1 MGLVYE
7 DLTEKIIDAAFEVH
21 KTLGCGFLEAVYQ
34 EAIGIEYGLRD
45 IPFESQKQLEIK
57 YKGVTLRKKYSPD
70 FLVFSKIIL
79 DIKSEAKLTNIDEA
93 QLHNYL
99 KATGFKVG
107 LLINFGT
114 TRIEIKRIVK

>member
-21 KTLGCGFLEAVYQ
+21 KTLGCGFQEAVYQ
-34 EAIGIEYGLRD
+34 EAIEIEYGLRD

-57 YKGVTLRKKYSPD
+57 YKGVTLRKKYSSD

-79 DIKSEAKLTNIDEA
+79 KIKFEAKLTNIDEA
-93 QLHNYL
+93 RLHNYL
-99 KATGFKVG
+99 KVTGFKVG

-114 TRIEIKRIVK
+114 TKIEIKRIVK

>member
-1 MGLVYE
+1 MGLIYE

-34 EAIGIEYGLRD
+34 EAIEIEFGLRN

-70 FLVFSKIIL
+70 FLVFNKIIL
-79 DIKSEAKLTNIDEA
+79 EIKAEAKLTNIDEA

-114 TRIEIKRIVK
+114 TKIVIKRIVK

>member
-1 MGLVYE
+1 MELVYE

-34 EAIGIEYGLRD
+34 EAIEIEYGLRD

-57 YKGVTLRKKYSPD
+57 YKGVTLRKKYSSD

-79 DIKSEAKLTNIDEA
+79 KIKFEAKLTNIDEA
-93 QLHNYL
+93 RLHNYL
-99 KATGFKVG
+99 KVTGFKVG

-114 TRIEIKRIVK
+114 TKIEIKRIVK

>member
-34 EAIGIEYGLRD
+34 EAIEIEYGLRD

-57 YKGVTLRKKYSPD
+57 YKGVTLRKKYSSD

-79 DIKSEAKLTNIDEA
+79 KIKFEAKLTNIDEA

>member
-1 MGLVYE
+1 MELINGE
-7 DLTEKIIDAAFEVH
+7 LTEKIINVAFEVH

-34 EAIGIEYGLRD
+34 EAIEIECGLRD
-45 IPFESQKQLEIK
+45 ASFESQKQLEIK
-57 YKGVTLRKKYSPD
+57 YKGITLRKKYSPD
-70 FLVFSKIIL
+70 FLVYNKIIL
-79 DIKSEAKLTNIDEA
+79 EIKAETKLTNIDEA

-114 TRIEIKRIVK
+114 TKIEIKRIVK

>member
-34 EAIGIEYGLRD
+34 EAIEIEYGLRD

-70 FLVFSKIIL
+70 SLVFSKIIL
-79 DIKSEAKLTNIDEA
+79 EIKSEAKLTNIDEA

>member
-34 EAIGIEYGLRD
+34 EAIEIEYGLRD

-57 YKGVTLRKKYSPD
+57 YKGVTLRKKYSSD

-79 DIKSEAKLTNIDEA
+79 KIKFEAKLTNIDEA
-93 QLHNYL
+93 RLHNYL
-99 KATGFKVG
+99 KVTGFKVG

>member
-1 MGLVYE
+1 VELVYE

-34 EAIGIEYGLRD
+34 EAIEIEYGLRD

-70 FLVFSKIIL
+70 SLVFSKIIL
-79 DIKSEAKLTNIDEA
+79 EIKSEAKLTNIDEA

>member
-1 MGLVYE
+1 MLR
-7 DLTEKIIDAAFEVH
+7 LKFIKH
-21 KTLGCGFLEAVYQ
+21 QAV
-34 EAIGIEYGLRD
+34 EIEYGLRD

-79 DIKSEAKLTNIDEA
+79 EIKSEAKLTNIDEA
-93 QLHNYL
+93 QLYNYL

-114 TRIEIKRIVK
+114 KIKRIVKQDPWNAQNGKYFNQPNS